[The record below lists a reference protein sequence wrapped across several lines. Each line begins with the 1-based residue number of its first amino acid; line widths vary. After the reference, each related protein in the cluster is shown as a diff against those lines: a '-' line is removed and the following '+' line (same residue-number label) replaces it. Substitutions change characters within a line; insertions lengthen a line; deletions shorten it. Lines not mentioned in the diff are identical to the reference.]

1 MPGSS
6 PLYYW
11 DTNLFIAWIQD
22 EQRPTGDMD
31 GVREV
36 MERFRKR
43 EAMIMTSVLTT
54 TEMLQC
60 KLPAGVE
67 RLISGLMKR
76 LQQKGMDIKI
86 AQLAHD
92 LRDYYSRRAAE
103 FDGKTLS
110 VPDAIHLA
118 TAIFYRADEFHTF
131 DSSNGRKSL
140 GLLPLSGNVA
150 GHGLMICKPIAKSP
164 QLDLGKPH
172 PRGN

>member
-1 MPGSS
+1 MPGSN

-22 EQRPTGDMD
+22 EQRPTGEMD
-31 GVREV
+31 GLREV
-36 MERFRKR
+36 IERVRRR
-43 EAMIMTSVLTT
+43 EAMIMTSVITT
-54 TEMLQC
+54 TEVLQS
-60 KLPAGVE
+60 KLPAGVAT
-67 RLISGLMKR
+67 LVSGLMKR
-76 LQQKGMDIKI
+76 IQRKSMDTKI
-86 AQLAHD
+86 ADLAHD
-92 LRDYYSRRAAE
+92 LRDYYAIRSAQ
-103 FDGKTLS
+103 FDGKLLS

-150 GHGLMICKPIAKSP
+150 GHGLKICKPTAKNP
-164 QLDLGKPH
+164 QLDLGKPA